1 MLIVMN
7 GIRILERM
15 RSHFSWLY
23 ITRFPFIFTDGHKGS
38 TWLYQRN
45 KCKAARKN
53 VDVVEAFTKINMV
66 KRTLH
71 SVQSGVGQFHRRVYR
86 SAVELAEVINV
97 DESVPRTT
105 GRQ

>member
-1 MLIVMN
+1 MN

-15 RSHFSWLY
+15 RSHSSWLY
-23 ITRFPFIFTDGHKGS
+23 ITRFPFIFTLKVTKEALGY
-38 TWLYQRN
+38 T
-45 KCKAARKN
+45 KAISVKLQGKN
-53 VDVVEAFTKINMV
+53 VDVVKAFTKINMV

-71 SVQSGVGQFHRRVYR
+71 SVQSGVGRFHRQVYR